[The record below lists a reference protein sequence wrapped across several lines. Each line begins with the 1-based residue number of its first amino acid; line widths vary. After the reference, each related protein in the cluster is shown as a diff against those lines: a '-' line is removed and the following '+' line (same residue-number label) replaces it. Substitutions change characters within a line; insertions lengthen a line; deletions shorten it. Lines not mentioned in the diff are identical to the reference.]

1 MARRIPTQYKMK
13 TKIGLFFGSFN
24 PIHNGH
30 LMLANYLA
38 EYGDMDEIW
47 FVVSPQNPFKDKKS
61 LLADRHRMYM
71 VEMAIKGDER
81 FQVCDIEFYMPQ
93 PSYTIDTLTRLQER
107 HPNTDF
113 YLICGMD
120 NIESFKKWKNY
131 EMILQ
136 YHHLMV
142 YPRKGYSSNELVE
155 HPSVTVVEAPEIEV
169 SSTFI
174 RNAIGEGKDVRYF
187 VPKEVYKYIIDMHF
201 YEKKEK

>member
-1 MARRIPTQYKMK
+1 MARRVPTQYKMK

-38 EYGDMDEIW
+38 EYGGLDEIW

>member
-1 MARRIPTQYKMK
+1 MK
-13 TKIGLFFGSFN
+13 EKVGVFFGSFN

-38 EYGDMDEIW
+38 EYGGLDEIW

-61 LLADRHRMYM
+61 LLADRHRLYM
-71 VEMAIKGDER
+71 VEMAINGDER

-131 EMILQ
+131 EAILQ

-187 VPKEVYKYIIDMHF
+187 VPKEVYQYIVDMHF
-201 YEKKEK
+201 YEKK

>member
-1 MARRIPTQYKMK
+1 MK

-38 EYGDMDEIW
+38 EYGGLDEIW

-61 LLADRHRMYM
+61 LLADRHRLYM
-71 VEMAIKGDER
+71 VEMAIKDDER

-131 EMILQ
+131 EAILQ
-136 YHHLMV
+136 YHHMMV

-187 VPKEVYKYIIDMHF
+187 VPKEVYKYIVDMHF

>member
-1 MARRIPTQYKMK
+1 MK

-38 EYGDMDEIW
+38 EYGGLDEIW

-61 LLADRHRMYM
+61 LLADRHRLYM
-71 VEMAIKGDER
+71 VEMAIKDDER

-131 EMILQ
+131 EAILQ
-136 YHHLMV
+136 YHHMMV

-174 RNAIGEGKDVRYF
+174 RNAISEGKDVRYF
-187 VPKEVYKYIIDMHF
+187 VPKDVYKYIVDMHF
-201 YEKKEK
+201 YEKK

>member
-1 MARRIPTQYKMK
+1 MK
-13 TKIGLFFGSFN
+13 EKVGLFFGSFN

-38 EYGDMDEIW
+38 EYGGLDEIW

-61 LLADRHRMYM
+61 LLADRHRLYM
-71 VEMAIKGDER
+71 VEMAINGDER

-131 EMILQ
+131 EAILQ

-187 VPKEVYKYIIDMHF
+187 VPKEVYQYIVDMHF
-201 YEKKEK
+201 YEKK

>member
-1 MARRIPTQYKMK
+1 MK
-13 TKIGLFFGSFN
+13 EKVGLFFGSFN

-38 EYGDMDEIW
+38 EYGGLDEIW

-61 LLADRHRMYM
+61 LLADRHRLYM
-71 VEMAIKGDER
+71 VEMAIKDDER

-131 EMILQ
+131 EAILQ
-136 YHHLMV
+136 YHHMMV

-174 RNAIGEGKDVRYF
+174 RNAISEGKDVRYF
-187 VPKEVYKYIIDMHF
+187 VPKDVYKYIVDMHF

>member
-1 MARRIPTQYKMK
+1 MK
-13 TKIGLFFGSFN
+13 EKVGLFFGSFN

-38 EYGDMDEIW
+38 EYGGLDEIW

-61 LLADRHRMYM
+61 LLADRHRLYM
-71 VEMAIKGDER
+71 VEMAIKDDER

-131 EMILQ
+131 EAILQ

-142 YPRKGYSSNELVE
+142 YPRKGYSSNELVD
-155 HPSVTVVEAPEIEV
+155 HPSVKIIEAPEIEV

-187 VPKEVYKYIIDMHF
+187 VPKEVYKYIVDMHF

>member
-1 MARRIPTQYKMK
+1 MK

-38 EYGDMDEIW
+38 EYGGLDEIW

-71 VEMAIKGDER
+71 VELAVKGDER

-93 PSYTIDTLTRLQER
+93 PSYTIDTLTRLAER

>member
-1 MARRIPTQYKMK
+1 MRE
-13 TKIGLFFGSFN
+13 KIGLFFGSFN

-38 EYGDMDEIW
+38 EYGGLDEIW

-61 LLADRHRMYM
+61 LLADRHRLYM
-71 VEMAIKGDER
+71 VEMAIKDDER

-93 PSYTIDTLTRLQER
+93 PSYTIDTLTCLQER

-131 EMILQ
+131 EAILQ
-136 YHHLMV
+136 YHHMMV

-174 RNAIGEGKDVRYF
+174 RNAISEGKDVRYF
-187 VPKEVYKYIIDMHF
+187 VPKDVYKYIVDMHF

>member
-1 MARRIPTQYKMK
+1 MK
-13 TKIGLFFGSFN
+13 EKVGLFFGSFN

-38 EYGDMDEIW
+38 EYGGLDEIW

-61 LLADRHRMYM
+61 LLADRHRLYM
-71 VEMAIKGDER
+71 VEMAIKDDER

-131 EMILQ
+131 EAILQ

-142 YPRKGYSSNELVE
+142 YPRKGYSSNKLVD

-187 VPKEVYKYIIDMHF
+187 VPKEVYKYIVDMHF

>member
-1 MARRIPTQYKMK
+1 MK

-61 LLADRHRMYM
+61 LLADRHRLYM

>member
-1 MARRIPTQYKMK
+1 MK
-13 TKIGLFFGSFN
+13 EKVGLFFGSFN

-38 EYGDMDEIW
+38 EYGGLDEIW

-61 LLADRHRMYM
+61 LLADRHRLYM
-71 VEMAIKGDER
+71 VEMAIKDDER

-131 EMILQ
+131 EAILL

-142 YPRKGYSSNELVE
+142 YPRKGYNSNELVE

-187 VPKEVYKYIIDMHF
+187 VPKEVYKYIVDMHF

>member
-1 MARRIPTQYKMK
+1 MK
-13 TKIGLFFGSFN
+13 EKIGLFFGSFN

-38 EYGDMDEIW
+38 EYGDLDEIW

-71 VEMAIKGDER
+71 VELAIKGDER
-81 FQVCDIEFYMPQ
+81 FRVCDIEFYMPK
-93 PSYTIDTLTRLQER
+93 PSYTIDTLTRLAER

-120 NIESFKKWKNY
+120 CLESFPKWKNHQ
-131 EMILQ
+131 MILQ
-136 YHHLMV
+136 YHHLLV
-142 YPRKGYSSNELVE
+142 YPRKGFSNNELAN
-155 HPSVTVVEAPEIEV
+155 HPSVKIINAPEIEV

-174 RNAIGEGKDVRYF
+174 RNAIAEGRDVRYF
-187 VPKEVYKYIIDMHF
+187 MPKEVYKYIIDMHF

>member
-1 MARRIPTQYKMK
+1 M
-13 TKIGLFFGSFN
+13 FFGSFN

-38 EYGDMDEIW
+38 EYGGLDEIW

-61 LLADRHRMYM
+61 LLADRHRLYM

>member
-1 MARRIPTQYKMK
+1 MK
-13 TKIGLFFGSFN
+13 EKVGLFFGSFN

-38 EYGDMDEIW
+38 EYGGLDEIW

-61 LLADRHRMYM
+61 LLADRHRLYM
-71 VEMAIKGDER
+71 VEMAINGDER

-120 NIESFKKWKNY
+120 NIECFKKWKNY
-131 EMILQ
+131 EAILQ

-187 VPKEVYKYIIDMHF
+187 VPKEVYQYIVDMHF
-201 YEKKEK
+201 YEKK

>member
-1 MARRIPTQYKMK
+1 MK
-13 TKIGLFFGSFN
+13 EKVGLFFGSFN

-38 EYGDMDEIW
+38 EYGGLDEIW

-61 LLADRHRMYM
+61 LLADRHRLYM
-71 VEMAIKGDER
+71 VEMAIKDDER

-187 VPKEVYKYIIDMHF
+187 VPKDVYKYIVDMHF

>member
-1 MARRIPTQYKMK
+1 MK

-38 EYGDMDEIW
+38 EYGGLDEIW

-61 LLADRHRMYM
+61 LLADRHRLYM
-71 VEMAIKGDER
+71 VEMAIKDDER

-131 EMILQ
+131 EAILQ

-187 VPKEVYKYIIDMHF
+187 VPKEVYKYIVDMHF